1 MKKILNLLCMAVLF
15 GALTA
20 CSDDDKDDVQVV
32 EPGTYTDG
40 EGLQITLNGA
50 PVIGKTAVFTPDA
63 TDHSKATITLGST
76 FDLSAIPT
84 LTLPGSQT
92 IVGPGVVPGSKELV
106 LDVTLKAGADGMS
119 TFSGSHSTEYCTFEY
134 SGSVGDDFLVLD
146 IKSLEL
152 KDKTLVGLWS
162 PMEQVV
168 DDDFASD
175 TYGQVLSS
183 PIYAVWESGSD
194 INFLGTPMPVQ
205 NILSLVMVMPLLDD
219 MSLTVPDALLSVLK
233 NVEFMKDGNIVA
245 SYVDTDSEDGAAVT
259 SPLNMAQ
266 YVVTGKSDMRFFLN
280 PQAVIAADS
289 KTRATRA
296 IDLNDLLG
304 NVMAQLTPMM
314 GDGVPMHYALNGSE
328 LRVYLGTETLL
339 PLLKQASP
347 LLRDETLVASLV
359 ELVKQDE
366 SMGFIADMLPSMLSS
381 VADAIDNTTK
391 IEIGLNLT
399 K

>member
-1 MKKILNLLCMAVLF
+1 MKKIFNLLCLVVLF

-20 CSDDDKDDVQVV
+20 CSDDKDDVK
-32 EPGTYTDG
+32 PLDPNTYTDQS
-40 EGLQITLNGA
+40 GLQITMNGA

-63 TDHSKATITLGST
+63 KDPSKATITLGST
-76 FDLSAIPT
+76 FDLSAIPSV
-84 LTLPGSQT
+84 TLPGSQT
-92 IVGPGVVPGSKELV
+92 ITGPGVVPGSKELV

-119 TFSGSHSTEYCTFEY
+119 TFSGSHSTDYCTFEY
-134 SGSVGDDFLVLD
+134 SGSVDNDFLVLD
-146 IKSLEL
+146 IKNLEL
-152 KDKTLVGLWS
+152 KDKTLVGLWN
-162 PMEQVV
+162 PMKQVI
-168 DDDFASD
+168 DDDFSSD
-175 TYGQVLSS
+175 TYGQVIST
-183 PIYAVWESGSD
+183 PVYAVWESGSD
-194 INFLGTPMPVQ
+194 INFLGSPMPVQ
-205 NILSLVMVMPLLDD
+205 NILTLVMVMPLLDD
-219 MSLTVPDALLSVLK
+219 MTLTVPDALLSVLK

-245 SYVDTDSEDGAAVT
+245 SYVDTDSEDGTAVT

-266 YVVTGKSDMRFFLN
+266 YVVTGKNDMRFFLN

-296 IDLNDLLG
+296 IDLNNLLG
-304 NVMAQLTPMM
+304 NVMAQLVPMM

-366 SMGFIADMLPSMLSS
+366 SMGFIADMLPSMLTS

-391 IEIGLNLT
+391 IEIGLNLS